1 MKVFSDKS
9 GEIIKILIICTKVH
23 LLSKIA
29 NTLKLIGLF
38 LLFQTLNIPDAYQ
51 DERFDPAVS

>member
-29 NTLKLIGLF
+29 NTLELIGLF

>member
-9 GEIIKILIICTKVH
+9 GEISKILVICTKVH

-38 LLFQTLNIPDAYQ
+38 LLF
-51 DERFDPAVS
+51 